1 MFGLG
6 FSFIQPEEFF
16 GDLPEISP
24 AVEITA
30 ETGIELDTGDG
41 AMLTES

>member
-1 MFGLG
+1 MFGDT
-6 FSFIQPEEFF
+6 PET
-16 GDLPEISP
+16 SP